1 MPSGGFSNEIR
12 AFNDFTAIPP
22 ITAAGTVPLANGSL
36 LGGGW
41 ALHGV
46 NEGTAIATVD
56 EPGGVLACTT
66 DTGDND
72 NIAVSAGV
80 WQPADG
86 GMAFEARVKIPTSVA
101 ANRAAM
107 FVGFTETL
115 SVATPVLPYEL
126 SSTTQTYNG
135 TGGAIGFTFDSDA
148 TAIRWRFNAMDGGAA
163 LATKDK
169 NGSVGGSIG
178 IDAEASVTADRW
190 WVFRI
195 EVGTDG
201 IGRGYILD
209 TAGTSNAD
217 VNMRLVGASTSAVGT
232 GDNFHATVIGENRS
246 GNNEEFEIDYVDA
259 VGYRDWSAD

>member
-22 ITAAGTVPLANGSL
+22 ISAADTVPLANGSL

-41 ALHGV
+41 SLHGV
-46 NEGTAIATVD
+46 NEGTVTSLAD
-56 EPGGVLACTT
+56 EPGGVLSLVT
-66 DTGDND
+66 DGADDD

-101 ANRAAM
+101 TDRTAM
-107 FVGFTETL
+107 WVGFTETL
-115 SVATPVLPYEL
+115 LVSAPVMPAETDG
-126 SSTTQTYNG
+126 TTTTYNG
-135 TGGAIGFTFDSDA
+135 SGGMVGFVYDSAA
-148 TAIRWRFNAMDGGAA
+148 TVEVWRFVAGDGGAA
-163 LATKDK
+163 LATVDK
-169 NGSVGGSIG
+169 NGNVGGAIG
-178 IDAEASVTADRW
+178 IDAEASITADRW

-201 IGRGYILD
+201 LARGFILD
-209 TAGTSNAD
+209 TAGSSNAD
-217 VNMRLVGASTSAVGT
+217 VNMRLVGESTAAVGA

-246 GNNEEFEIDYVDA
+246 GNAEEFEIDYVDA
-259 VGYRDWSAD
+259 VGYRDWAAD